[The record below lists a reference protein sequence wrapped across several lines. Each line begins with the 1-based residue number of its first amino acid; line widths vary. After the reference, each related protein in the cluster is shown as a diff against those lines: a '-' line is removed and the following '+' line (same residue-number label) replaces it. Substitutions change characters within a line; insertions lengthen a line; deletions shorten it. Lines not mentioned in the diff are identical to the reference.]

1 MCHGIVHGYGKFKEE
16 KRMKKQLLELGAML
30 LERSYREGTFTLT
43 SGKISNFYINGKQTF
58 LEARGAAL
66 IGQCF
71 LEMIQDSGLNISAV
85 AGVPVGATPLVD
97 AVSVLSFLDETTT
110 DLAQIIVRKKTNDHG
125 AGNQIERPQS
135 VKDGDMVALVDDV
148 MTTAGTLIRAV
159 DALERNGLVVGMI
172 ILIVDR
178 EEGGR
183 EALVKAGYDNVHS
196 IFTKS
201 ELLALK

>member
-1 MCHGIVHGYGKFKEE
+1 MEN
-16 KRMKKQLLELGAML
+16 QLTELGKML
-30 LERSYREGTFTLT
+30 LERSYRKGEFTLT
-43 SGKISNFYINGKQTF
+43 SGKTSDFYINGKQTF
-58 LEARGAAL
+58 LEARGAVL

-71 LEMIQDSGLNISAV
+71 LRMIQESGLNISAV

-97 AVSVLSFLDETTT
+97 AISVLSSLDETAT

-148 MTTAGTLIRAV
+148 ITTAGTLIRAIE
-159 DALERNGLVVGMI
+159 ALEKSGLVVGI
-172 ILIVDR
+172 VILIVDR
-178 EEGGR
+178 EEGGK
-183 EALVKAGYDNVHS
+183 EVLAKAGYDNVHA

-201 ELLALK
+201 ELLAMK